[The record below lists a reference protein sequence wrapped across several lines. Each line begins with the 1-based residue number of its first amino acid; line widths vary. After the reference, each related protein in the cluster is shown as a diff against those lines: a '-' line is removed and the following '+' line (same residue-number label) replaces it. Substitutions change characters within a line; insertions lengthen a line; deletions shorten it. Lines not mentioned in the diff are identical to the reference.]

1 VVPAEGVLEDVR
13 RLVDA
18 GAEHITFGD
27 PDFFNGPGHALR
39 VARAVHAEFP
49 RLTFDATIKVEH
61 LLRHHA
67 LLAELHELG
76 CLFIVSAVE
85 SLSDTVLHHL
95 WKGHTRA
102 DVLQAVALVRAA
114 GISLRPSLVSFTP
127 WTTLEDYVDVLDW
140 VARDGLVECVDPVQY
155 AIRLLVPPGSSLL
168 QSEAM
173 TPFLGLLDAA
183 SLSYRWAH
191 PVPRMDRLHTE
202 MGRLV
207 EAAARES
214 EAPEA
219 TFERVRELAL
229 RYLPHRSAEAPG
241 SGERGRT
248 AKSTS
253 RPPRLTEAWFC

>member
-1 VVPAEGVLEDVR
+1 V
-13 RLVDA
+13 
-18 GAEHITFGD
+18 HITFGD

-61 LLRHHA
+61 LLQHRA
-67 LLAELHELG
+67 LLPELRELG

-85 SLSDTVLHHL
+85 SLSDTVLRHL
-95 WKGHTRA
+95 RKGHRRV
-102 DVLQAVALVRAA
+102 DVLEAVALVRAA

-140 VARDGLVECVDPVQY
+140 VASDGLVECVDAVQY

-173 TPFLGLLDAA
+173 APFLGPLDAA

-191 PVPRMDRLHTE
+191 PDPRMDRLHAE
-202 MGRLV
+202 VSRLV

-214 EAPEA
+214 EAPDA
-219 TFERVRELAL
+219 TFERVRELAHV
-229 RYLPHRSAEAPG
+229 YLPHRSVVAPG
-241 SGERGRT
+241 SEERGR
-248 AKSTS
+248 AAAPTS